1 MTKPQ
6 IWVATFLVIFI
17 LLFILQKA
25 TKKEETQPP
34 QIPTTN
40 LNNQSASESLT
51 GVELFNSFGCKN
63 CHGTDYQGTK
73 MGPAL
78 KRLDE
83 HYSRKDLISYLRNP
97 KSFMDSKRL
106 QEYRAQFPGVI
117 MPNYNNKDVKEL
129 GKIADFLLG
138 L

>member
-25 TKKEETQPP
+25 TKKEEHPP
-34 QIPTTN
+34 QMPPTM
-40 LNNQSASESLT
+40 LNEQTTGENLT
-51 GVELFNSFGCKN
+51 GAELFSNFRCTS
-63 CHGTDYQGTK
+63 CHGNDYQGTK
-73 MGPAL
+73 KGPTL
-78 KRLDE
+78 IGLNE
-83 HYSRKDLISYLRNP
+83 FYSRKDLIAYLRNP
-97 KSFMDSKRL
+97 DSFMDSGRL
-106 QEYRAQFPGVI
+106 KDYREQYPGII
-117 MPNYNNKDVKEL
+117 MPSYSNKDVKDL

>member
-25 TKKEETQPP
+25 TKKEEHPP
-34 QIPTTN
+34 QMPTSN
-40 LNNQSASESLT
+40 LTDQTTSENLT
-51 GVELFNSFGCKN
+51 GAELFANFRCTS
-63 CHGTDYQGTK
+63 CHGNDYKGTK
-73 MGPAL
+73 KGPAL
-78 KRLDE
+78 AGLGE

-106 QEYRAQFPGVI
+106 KEYREQFPGII
-117 MPNYNNKDVKEL
+117 MPSYSNKDVKEL

>member
-17 LLFILQKA
+17 VLFVLQKV
-25 TKKEETQPP
+25 TKKEET
-34 QIPTTN
+34 PTQMPSTN
-40 LNNQSASESLT
+40 LNNLSANEGLN
-51 GVELFNSFGCKN
+51 GADLFITFSCNN

-78 KRLDE
+78 KGLNE
-83 HYSRKDLISYLRNP
+83 YYSRKDLISYLRNP
-97 KSFMDSKRL
+97 ESFMDSERFKD
-106 QEYRAQFPGVI
+106 YREQFPGII
-117 MPNYNNKDVKEL
+117 MPNYSNKDVKEL

>member
-17 LLFILQKA
+17 LLFILQKV
-25 TKKEETQPP
+25 TKKEETPP
-34 QIPTTN
+34 RITTTN
-40 LNNQSASESLT
+40 LNNQTTSESLS
-51 GVELFNSFGCKN
+51 GAELFNTFGCKN

-78 KRLDE
+78 KGLND

-106 QEYRAQFPGVI
+106 QEYRDQFPGVI
-117 MPNYNNKDVKEL
+117 MPNYSNKDVKEL

>member
-25 TKKEETQPP
+25 TKKEVLPP
-34 QIPTTN
+34 QMPTST
-40 LNNQSASESLT
+40 LTEQSASENLT
-51 GVELFNSFGCKN
+51 GAELFANFRCTS
-63 CHGTDYQGTK
+63 CHGNDYKGTRK
-73 MGPAL
+73 GPPL
-78 KRLDE
+78 IGLSE
-83 HYSRKDLISYLRNP
+83 FYGRKELIAYLRNP
-97 KSFMDSKRL
+97 DSFMDSKRL
-106 QEYRAQFPGVI
+106 KDYREQYPGII
-117 MPNYNNKDVKEL
+117 MPSYSNKDVKVL

>member
-25 TKKEETQPP
+25 TKKEEHPP
-34 QIPTTN
+34 QMPITN
-40 LNNQSASESLT
+40 LTDQSTSENLS
-51 GVELFNSFGCKN
+51 GPELFNNFRCTN
-63 CHGTDYQGTK
+63 CHGTDYLGTK
-73 MGPAL
+73 KGPAL
-78 KRLDE
+78 KGLSE
-83 HYSRKDLISYLRNP
+83 HYSRKDLIAYLRNP
-97 KSFMDSKRL
+97 GSFMDSKRL
-106 QEYRAQFPGVI
+106 KDYREQFPGVI
-117 MPNYNNKDVKEL
+117 MPNYSNKDVKDL